1 MLKLSLSD
9 IQLISFNTYNHIIQS
24 CYGKKFKQQTK
35 KRSNNN
41 VIGKIN
47 YYSAAK
53 RNQSVEKNKRNTK
66 NNLFVTSKSE
76 TTNSPIHEFTV
87 LQNSF
92 KAFKMK
98 K

>member
-66 NNLFVTSKSE
+66 N
-76 TTNSPIHEFTV
+76 TNSLTKFFIFNKIEKTLHMMVQPFW
-87 LQNSF
+87 
-92 KAFKMK
+92 
-98 K
+98 

>member
-1 MLKLSLSD
+1 MNTTGMLKLSLSD

-66 NNLFVTSKSE
+66 KSLTSAEILWKI
-76 TTNSPIHEFTV
+76 TF
-87 LQNSF
+87 
-92 KAFKMK
+92 AM
-98 K
+98 

>member
-24 CYGKKFKQQTK
+24 CYGKKNQATNK

-66 NNLFVTSKSE
+66 TSLTSAEILWKI
-76 TTNSPIHEFTV
+76 TFAT
-87 LQNSF
+87 
-92 KAFKMK
+92 
-98 K
+98 

>member
-53 RNQSVEKNKRNTK
+53 RNQSVEKNKRITK
-66 NNLFVTSKSE
+66 KSLTLLAE
-76 TTNSPIHEFTV
+76 ILWKITFAT
-87 LQNSF
+87 
-92 KAFKMK
+92 
-98 K
+98 

>member
-1 MLKLSLSD
+1 M
-9 IQLISFNTYNHIIQS
+9 
-24 CYGKKFKQQTK
+24 GKNSSNKRK

-66 NNLFVTSKSE
+66 KVLDISGNSLENYICYLISKY
-76 TTNSPIHEFTV
+76 
-87 LQNSF
+87 F
-92 KAFKMK
+92 KLVEISVQCMLCNRN
-98 K
+98 

>member
-9 IQLISFNTYNHIIQS
+9 IQLISFNTYIIS
-24 CYGKKFKQQTK
+24 YNLVMGKKFKQQTK

-53 RNQSVEKNKRNTK
+53 RNQSVEKNKRIK
-66 NNLFVTSKSE
+66 KKSLTSAEILRKI
-76 TTNSPIHEFTV
+76 TFAT
-87 LQNSF
+87 
-92 KAFKMK
+92 
-98 K
+98 

>member
-9 IQLISFNTYNHIIQS
+9 IQLISFNTYIIS
-24 CYGKKFKQQTK
+24 YNLVMGKNSSNKRK

-53 RNQSVEKNKRNTK
+53 RNQSVEKNKRITK
-66 NNLFVTSKSE
+66 KSLTLAE
-76 TTNSPIHEFTV
+76 IIWKITFAT
-87 LQNSF
+87 
-92 KAFKMK
+92 
-98 K
+98 

>member
-1 MLKLSLSD
+1 MNTTGMLKLSLSD
-9 IQLISFNTYNHIIQS
+9 IQLISFNTYNHIQS

-66 NNLFVTSKSE
+66 KSLTSAEILWKI
-76 TTNSPIHEFTV
+76 TFAT
-87 LQNSF
+87 
-92 KAFKMK
+92 
-98 K
+98 

>member
-66 NNLFVTSKSE
+66 NNLFVTSKKRNHKF
-76 TTNSPIHEFTV
+76 TNSRIYSAAKF
-87 LQNSF
+87 F
-92 KAFKMK
+92 
-98 K
+98 

>member
-1 MLKLSLSD
+1 MNTTGMLKLSLSD
-9 IQLISFNTYNHIIQS
+9 IQLISFNTYIIS
-24 CYGKKFKQQTK
+24 YNLVMGKKFKQQTK

-66 NNLFVTSKSE
+66 KS
-76 TTNSPIHEFTV
+76 P
-87 LQNSF
+87 
-92 KAFKMK
+92 
-98 K
+98 